1 MPSRSASTVRPSAQR
16 SGHQLQQQTA
26 WLAGATGAP
35 LHPAAQPSA
44 SLASVDACK
53 QLLQLLGRAFSAEQ
67 DAMASTVKI
76 CCMAKHGKHANGL
89 LNNEVMSKQLQRPKL
104 GFVTHRLWAIIMM
117 CRQAQLWAI
126 CLAGPWP
133 DGPALFAAVKL
144 QRRHGS
150 VVFAHM
156 SMPSCTWM

>member
-1 MPSRSASTVRPSAQR
+1 
-16 SGHQLQQQTA
+16 
-26 WLAGATGAP
+26 
-35 LHPAAQPSA
+35 
-44 SLASVDACK
+44 
-53 QLLQLLGRAFSAEQ
+53 
-67 DAMASTVKI
+67 MASAVKI
-76 CCMAKHGKHANGL
+76 CCMAKHGKHVNGKHAMSLALL
-89 LNNEVMSKQLQRPKL
+89 LNNEVMSKQLQRPRL
-104 GFVTHRLWAIIMM
+104 GFVTHRLWAIIIMM
-117 CRQAQLWAI
+117 CRQAQLWAS